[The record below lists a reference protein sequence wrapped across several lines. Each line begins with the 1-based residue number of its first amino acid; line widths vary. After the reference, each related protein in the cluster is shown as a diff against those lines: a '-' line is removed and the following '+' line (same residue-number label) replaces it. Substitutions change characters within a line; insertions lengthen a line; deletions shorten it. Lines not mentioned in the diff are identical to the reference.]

1 MPEIQILLPDI
12 ASQTDGWCEKNTKVK
27 KLGST

>member
-1 MPEIQILLPDI
+1 MPEILLPDI
-12 ASQTDGWCEKNTKVK
+12 ASQTDGWCEKNTKVQ